1 MKKFILL
8 LVISSAILFSCNS
21 DNAKSE
27 QESYELTKENLLE
40 KEQKN
45 PQGFLLVSG
54 NNRRNL
60 LGQTV
65 IKGIITNKATVAVFK
80 DVAIKLSFYSKTK
93 ALLETNKETIF
104 EQLKPGESK
113 EFKTKYFA
121 PKGTDSVV
129 LEVLGAKPHP

>member
-93 ALLETNKETIF
+93 ALLETDKETIF